1 MSMTHMAVPDIRTT
15 DRDDGTVKEKA
26 NNCSIVNILIRNSAA
41 LEFID
46 SYKSLSNKMLLS
58 IFAISE
64 ISPDLVLQ
72 IKKSKIINDR
82 ANLDKK
88 IGNTSQ
94 PEAKIVINIYKS
106 HLVSENFRLKPKSRV
121 VVG

>member
-1 MSMTHMAVPDIRTT
+1 MAVPDIRTT